1 MYRYLFFSLLALLT
15 ITCKKD
21 NTGPAVDM
29 IYRRDFEIQAG
40 LNPLV
45 SHHFYLNNNASKYLP
60 SIQAANI
67 QDSSVIQ
74 VTNATGELSAI
85 FGDAKLDFI
94 SRISVR
100 IFEEGKPNQYIEVAY
115 RDPAPINSGAT
126 LGLIPTLANV
136 KNIMRKD
143 RFGIDIVIETRA
155 ITTETIPARI
165 DLKFKAF
172 Y

>member
-1 MYRYLFFSLLALLT
+1 MHKYLLFSLFTVLIVA
-15 ITCKKD
+15 CKKD

-29 IYRRDFEIQAG
+29 LYRRDFEIQAG

-45 SHHFYLNNNASKYLP
+45 KHHFYLNNMSSKYLP
-60 SIQAANI
+60 SLQSASLS
-67 QDSSVIQ
+67 DSSIIQ
-74 VTNATGELSAI
+74 VANATGELSAI

-100 IFEEGKPNQYIEVAY
+100 IFEEGKPNEYIEVAY
-115 RDPAPINSGAT
+115 RDPAPNNSGAT

-136 KNIMRKD
+136 KDIMRKD
-143 RFGIDIVIETRA
+143 RFGIDIALETRN
-155 ITTETIPARI
+155 ITTQTIPVRL